1 MGDRLQDKKILVTQ
15 RGDYM
20 GPAIETLFSEEGA
33 ILTSKDGPVPTGEDF
48 AQYVADLPEF
58 DIVVANLSHD
68 PCSTPVGQ
76 LDNFSV
82 GCSTTRADSI
92 VYSFCA

>member
-48 AQYVADLPEF
+48 ALCVFA
-58 DIVVANLSHD
+58 S
-68 PCSTPVGQ
+68 
-76 LDNFSV
+76 
-82 GCSTTRADSI
+82 
-92 VYSFCA
+92 